1 MSRASLLQE
10 TVSWMDTVDLA
21 LCLFIYEV
29 CNDYQ
34 FEFASG
40 SDFVNFMNLK
50 PTSRPVTV
58 RPKENLR
65 VCYMVFSVS
74 QTIRPRERGR
84 LWAEGFLKLS
94 QTIRPRERGRLWA
107 EGFLKHCGI
116 SKSYYDKHR
125 NDVCAKGAT
134 KENQDFR
141 KVIDKAIENA
151 RRQPGFGCRLWLC
164 NLQISSMHTVVMMF
178 HIEE

>member
-58 RPKENLR
+58 RRKRTCASAIWFYP
-65 VCYMVFSVS
+65 YH
-74 QTIRPRERGR
+74 RPSAPVNAADFG
-84 LWAEGFLKLS
+84 
-94 QTIRPRERGRLWA
+94 Q
-107 EGFLKHCGI
+107 
-116 SKSYYDKHR
+116 KS
-125 NDVCAKGAT
+125 
-134 KENQDFR
+134 
-141 KVIDKAIENA
+141 
-151 RRQPGFGCRLWLC
+151 
-164 NLQISSMHTVVMMF
+164 S
-178 HIEE
+178 

>member
-10 TVSWMDTVDLA
+10 TALWMDTVNLA

-29 CNDYQ
+29 CNDCQ

-58 RPKENLR
+58 RPKEKPACLLHGVLR
-65 VCYMVFSVS
+65 VTGH
-74 QTIRPRERGR
+74 Q
-84 LWAEGFLKLS
+84 
-94 QTIRPRERGRLWA
+94 PRERGRLWA

-125 NDVCAKGAT
+125 SDVCGKGAT
-134 KENQDFR
+134 EENRNFR
-141 KVIDKAIENA
+141 KAIDKAIENA
-151 RRQPGFGCRLWLC
+151 RRLNNTP
-164 NLQISSMHTVVMMF
+164 
-178 HIEE
+178 

>member
-1 MSRASLLQE
+1 MNRAGLLQE
-10 TVSWMDTVDLA
+10 TTAWMDTVDLA

-34 FEFASG
+34 FRHLSG

-50 PTSRPVTV
+50 PTSRAVAV
-58 RPKENLR
+58 RLKENLR

-74 QTIRPRERGR
+74 QTIRPRERGK
-84 LWAEGFLKLS
+84 LWAEEFLK
-94 QTIRPRERGRLWA
+94 R
-107 EGFLKHCGI
+107 CGI

-125 NDVCAKGAT
+125 SDVCNNAAT

-141 KVIDKAIENA
+141 KSIDKAVENA
-151 RRQPGFGCRLWLC
+151 RPVSYTHLTLP
-164 NLQISSMHTVVMMF
+164 TT
-178 HIEE
+178 

>member
-65 VCYMVFSVS
+65 VCYMVLSVS
-74 QTIRPRERGR
+74 QTIRPRERGK
-84 LWAEGFLKLS
+84 LWAEEFLK
-94 QTIRPRERGRLWA
+94 
-107 EGFLKHCGI
+107 
-116 SKSYYDKHR
+116 
-125 NDVCAKGAT
+125 CAKGAT

-151 RRQPGFGCRLWLC
+151 RRLNTTP
-164 NLQISSMHTVVMMF
+164 
-178 HIEE
+178 

>member
-10 TVSWMDTVDLA
+10 TALWMDTVNLA

-29 CNDYQ
+29 CNDCQ

-74 QTIRPRERGR
+74 QAISRVNAADFGR
-84 LWAEGFLKLS
+84 KGF
-94 QTIRPRERGRLWA
+94 
-107 EGFLKHCGI
+107 
-116 SKSYYDKHR
+116 
-125 NDVCAKGAT
+125 
-134 KENQDFR
+134 
-141 KVIDKAIENA
+141 
-151 RRQPGFGCRLWLC
+151 
-164 NLQISSMHTVVMMF
+164 
-178 HIEE
+178 

>member
-10 TVSWMDTVDLA
+10 TALWMDTVNLA

-29 CNDYQ
+29 CNDCQ

-65 VCYMVFSVS
+65 VCYMVFSVYNPQIQIFAETEMKRPFFERS
-74 QTIRPRERGR
+74 TKTKRPKKDLRTTQTTKPEIRAKITLFR
-84 LWAEGFLKLS
+84 ALS
-94 QTIRPRERGRLWA
+94 STI
-107 EGFLKHCGI
+107 
-116 SKSYYDKHR
+116 
-125 NDVCAKGAT
+125 
-134 KENQDFR
+134 QQ
-141 KVIDKAIENA
+141 AI
-151 RRQPGFGCRLWLC
+151 
-164 NLQISSMHTVVMMF
+164 
-178 HIEE
+178 